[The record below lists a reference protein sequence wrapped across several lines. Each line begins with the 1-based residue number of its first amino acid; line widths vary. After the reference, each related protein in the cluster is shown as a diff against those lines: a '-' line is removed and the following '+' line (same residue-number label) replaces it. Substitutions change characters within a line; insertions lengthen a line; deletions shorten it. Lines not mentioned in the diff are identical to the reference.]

1 MSLGGISRF
10 LSGPMFCVWIDMWTF
25 AVMVMSG
32 FIAQPCLLIAVIRG
46 FRKTMPTFDVGMNE
60 GHFTLIIA
68 TSSYVNLKRVY

>member
-1 MSLGGISRF
+1 
-10 LSGPMFCVWIDMWTF
+10 
-25 AVMVMSG
+25 
-32 FIAQPCLLIAVIRG
+32 LIAVIRG